1 MKITD
6 LEPKLIWECFDEI
19 TKVPRPTHHLDKM
32 KEFLVDWANRHNI
45 EVHTDKVGNVM
56 MRKPATPGHE
66 NAPVVILQGH
76 QDMVAEKRPDIN
88 HDFLTDPIITVVD
101 GEWVRAEG
109 TTLGA
114 DNGMGCAAGMAVL
127 LDTTLEHGPIECL
140 FTVDEEQGLI
150 GANGIE
156 KGFVTGD
163 ILLNL
168 DSEEMG
174 QLVIGCAGG
183 KVTICSIPYY
193 KEDAPKDKVYYKV
206 SLRNLKGGHSG
217 MEIALGRA
225 NANQQLCRFL
235 WEANAKTP
243 LVIAEIDGGNLA
255 NAIPRDAHAIVG
267 VSQDNEVAFTAFA
280 AEFDKLIH
288 EEFLAAEGKD
298 FTFEAVAVETPE
310 KVMDGNMAHKLISA
324 VFSCPNGVQ
333 GMSLAIPGLVETS
346 CNVASV
352 KMVSDDRIE
361 VTVHQRSSVD
371 SRRDEIADRIKS
383 LFSMIGADVSFDDA
397 YVGWAPNPDSKI
409 LKIAEESFESLF
421 GSKPKVEALHAGLE
435 CGLFLEKM
443 PNLDMVS
450 FGPTLKDIHSPN
462 EKANIKSVAEFWK
475 LLTEILR
482 RVANQ

>member
-1 MKITD
+1 MKITE

-32 KEFLVDWANRHNI
+32 REFLVGWAKRHNI
-45 EVHTDKVGNVM
+45 DVATDEVGNVV

-66 NAPVVILQGH
+66 NAPTVILQGH
-76 QDMVAEKRPDIN
+76 QDMVAEKRPHVE
-88 HDFLTDPIITVVD
+88 HDFLTDPIKTVVD

-114 DNGMGCAAGMAVL
+114 DNGMGCAAAMAVL
-127 LDTTLEHGPIECL
+127 LDDKLVHGPIECL

-150 GANGIE
+150 GANGI
-156 KGFVTGD
+156 KAGFVTGD

-183 KVTICSIPYY
+183 KVTLCSLPY
-193 KEDAPKDKVYYKV
+193 KMEKAPEGLIFHKVAF
-206 SLRNLKGGHSG
+206 RNLKGGHSG

-235 WEANAKTP
+235 WEADQKFG
-243 LVIAEIDGGNLA
+243 ISISEIDGGNLA
-255 NAIPRDAHAIVG
+255 NAIPRDAHAVIG
-267 VSQDNEVAFTAFA
+267 VPEANEKAFHEFA
-280 AEFDKLIH
+280 KEFDATVHAEFK
-288 EEFLAAEGKD
+288 AAEGES
-298 FTFEAVAVETPE
+298 FTFEVNEESARAEVIEAATARRLVA
-310 KVMDGNMAHKLISA
+310 S
-324 VFSCPNGVQ
+324 VFACPNGVQ
-333 GMSLAIPGLVETS
+333 GMSAAIPGLVETS
-346 CNVASV
+346 CNLASV
-352 KMVSDDRIE
+352 KMDGERIL

-371 SRRDEIADRIKS
+371 SRRDEIADRVKA
-383 LFSMIGADVSFDDA
+383 LFQMSGAEVSFDDA
-397 YVGWAPNPDSKI
+397 YVGWAPNPDSKV
-409 LKIAEESFESLF
+409 LKVAEESYKALF
-421 GSKPKVEALHAGLE
+421 GKEPRVEALHAGLE

-462 EKANIKSVAEFWK
+462 EKANIKSVGEFWQ
-475 LLTEILR
+475 LLTEMLR
-482 RVANQ
+482 RLAE